1 MFPLARIA
9 YRNTKKNWRHSL
21 AAIISISAGFLS
33 LVLFQGYIADVNQM
47 YDVGFSNRAMY
58 GHVIIENPEV
68 NTTLGKSL
76 GEEIYLDVA
85 EQKKIKEFLSSK
97 KENVHV
103 SVRFLP
109 VTGTVT
115 NGINSFIFIAMG
127 YDLTAGAE
135 MRKPLWEWEALYG
148 EPLHVAQN
156 PQGIVLGQA
165 LGFLLGCEPNP
176 KILNMVQND
185 GYEATLR
192 PFKCDNY
199 DLQVTAMTASGQLN
213 ALDMSVVGLIDGGY
227 KDIDE
232 KWMKMSIESAQLLTN
247 TDKIKFVTTLLKN
260 EKDSSRF
267 IQDFNEFAKTNNLKS
282 KAVYLKDHPVADLYN
297 KTRELLGI
305 FQIFIV
311 TVTLTISGLSV
322 LNTVVKSVKE
332 RTREIGTLRS
342 IGYNRQTV
350 GSIFTFEAFYLSLLG
365 VGIGI
370 GLAGVI
376 TFFVNH
382 AKILYRAGLLSEPVY
397 FRITFDFSSYVLC
410 TFLLAGLAVITSFF
424 AVRSTL
430 KKSVAENLANV

>member
-156 PQGIVLGQA
+156 PQGIVLG
-165 LGFLLGCEPNP
+165 
-176 KILNMVQND
+176 
-185 GYEATLR
+185 
-192 PFKCDNY
+192 
-199 DLQVTAMTASGQLN
+199 
-213 ALDMSVVGLIDGGY
+213 
-227 KDIDE
+227 
-232 KWMKMSIESAQLLTN
+232 
-247 TDKIKFVTTLLKN
+247 
-260 EKDSSRF
+260 
-267 IQDFNEFAKTNNLKS
+267 
-282 KAVYLKDHPVADLYN
+282 
-297 KTRELLGI
+297 
-305 FQIFIV
+305 
-311 TVTLTISGLSV
+311 
-322 LNTVVKSVKE
+322 
-332 RTREIGTLRS
+332 
-342 IGYNRQTV
+342 
-350 GSIFTFEAFYLSLLG
+350 
-365 VGIGI
+365 
-370 GLAGVI
+370 
-376 TFFVNH
+376 
-382 AKILYRAGLLSEPVY
+382 
-397 FRITFDFSSYVLC
+397 
-410 TFLLAGLAVITSFF
+410 
-424 AVRSTL
+424 
-430 KKSVAENLANV
+430 